1 MGNSVPPRLKLAYAG
16 LTEADWNQFQRMGDL
31 NRDGKI
37 DDADVKILLDAFDSR
52 PGSPNWN
59 PLADLDGDGWVGPN
73 DILILGD
80 NYGKDIW
87 SWKGLTAPTAPTGL
101 AALVGLGLILILLI
115 AY

>member
-1 MGNSVPPRLKLAYAG
+1 MPRLFKTLG
-16 LTEADWNQFQRMGDL
+16 LTDADWNAFQKMGDL

-37 DDADVKILLDAFDSR
+37 DDSDAKILLDAFDSR

-80 NYGKDIW
+80 NYGLDIW
-87 SWKGLTAPTAPTGL
+87 SWKGLKPTVNV
-101 AALVGLGLILILLI
+101 AALLGLGLVLALLLLR
-115 AY
+115 